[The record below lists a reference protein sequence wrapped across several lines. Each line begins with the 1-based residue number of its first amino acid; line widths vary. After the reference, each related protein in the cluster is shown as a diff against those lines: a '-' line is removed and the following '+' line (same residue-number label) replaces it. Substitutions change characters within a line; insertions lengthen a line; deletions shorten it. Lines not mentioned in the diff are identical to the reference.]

1 LAADAAFCTECGAQ
15 TALTSQETVHMGAA
29 PPTEAETTAMG
40 AGGEPVAASEQPAAE
55 PNDDALFLKVRDALS
70 ADYDVKREL
79 GRGGMAVVYEA
90 TERELQRRV
99 AIKVLPPDMASGD
112 AAERFK
118 REARLA
124 ASLDHQNVI
133 PVYRVG
139 TVDGLQYMAMK
150 FVEGRG
156 LDEIIKEQGALPIPV
171 IVRVLTHAA
180 RGLAYGHKRQ
190 IIHRDIKGAN
200 ILIENDGRVTVAD
213 FGIARAMGEHT
224 ITATGMVVGT
234 PSYMSPE
241 QCGGMQLGPQADQYS
256 LGVLAFQM
264 LTGRLP
270 FEADSLIGVVQHHY
284 MTPPPDVREARK
296 DVPPELYQIVYRAL
310 EKKAENRFPT
320 TDHMVAALERVPQT
334 DDEKTEGEHLL
345 QELVTGQKV
354 ERITVSGLPELTTPL
369 TTPMTPAPAVAV
381 PPMPQ
386 KKSRAPVMAL
396 VAVVVLGG
404 IAAGVG
410 WQMGLFATA
419 PTVQPQAPPPEFAV
433 TFTDLPDGARIRV
446 DNELIVGSQVMVDSG
461 QGIIYE
467 VSAPGYR
474 DFPSVVPLVRGDT
487 SVSLRGRMERLPTQ
501 RPAQSGPAQPTR
513 PTAVGDVLVRVTG
526 GSAITIQLVDVGT
539 TLKNGLN
546 QGVPAGRHQV
556 RIRAQGCMSKDT
568 VLTVRQGER
577 SILSTSLTCQ

>member
-1 LAADAAFCTECGAQ
+1 M
-15 TALTSQETVHMGAA
+15 HMGAA
-29 PPTEAETTAMG
+29 PSGVEAETVAMG
-40 AGGEPVAASEQPAAE
+40 AGGGVPESPQPIEQE
-55 PNDDALFLKVRDALS
+55 TSDDALFLRVRDALT

-90 TERELQRRV
+90 TERELHRRV
-99 AIKVLPPDMASGD
+99 AIKVLPPETATGD

-124 ASLDHQNVI
+124 ASLDHQNII

-139 TVDGLQYMAMK
+139 TVAGLQYMAMK

-171 IVRVLTHAA
+171 VVRVLTHAA
-180 RGLAYGHKRQ
+180 RGLAYGHKRE

-200 ILIENDGRVTVAD
+200 ILIETDGRVTVAD

-234 PSYMSPE
+234 PSFMSPE

-256 LGVLAFQM
+256 LGIMAFQM

-284 MTPPPDVREARK
+284 MTPPPDVREVR
-296 DVPPELYQIVYRAL
+296 DDIPPELYQVIYRAL

-334 DDEKTEGEHLL
+334 EDQKSEGERVLI
-345 QELVTGQKV
+345 ELVTGEKV
-354 ERITVSGLPELTTPL
+354 ERISISNLPELTTPL

-381 PPMPQ
+381 PPPVQ
-386 KKSRAPVMAL
+386 KKSRAPVMAFF
-396 VAVVVLGG
+396 AFVVLGG
-404 IAAGVG
+404 VAAGVG
-410 WQMGLFATA
+410 WQMGVFTPE
-419 PTVQPQAPPPEFAV
+419 PTVQAPPPIPEFIV
-433 TFTDLPDGARIRV
+433 NFTDLPDGARISV
-446 DNELIVGSQVMVDSG
+446 EDVPISGTQATADSG
-461 QGIIYE
+461 QPFVYN

-474 DFPSVVPLVRGDT
+474 DYPGMATALTNPT
-487 SVSLRGRMERLPTQ
+487 TVSLRNRMQPIQTQ
-501 RPAQSGPAQPTR
+501 QPTR
-513 PTAVGDVLVRVTG
+513 RETTPVRQTRYGQVLARVTPGTAVRIELT
-526 GSAITIQLVDVGT
+526 DVGV
-539 TLKNGLN
+539 TLENGLN
-546 QGVPAGRHQV
+546 PNVPVGRHPV
-556 RIRAQGCMSKDT
+556 RITAPGCNPYT
-568 VLTVRQGER
+568 TEVQVVEGQQARL
-577 SILSTSLTCQ
+577 IASLTCQ